1 MADVKS
7 ETPLY
12 GDPEYFADQLM
23 GIIDLDYSENF
34 VKGLEIV
41 LLEMITYHVSQGKHA
56 NYIRERI
63 CSPHRMPEMRE
74 Q

>member
-1 MADVKS
+1 MADVKP
-7 ETPLY
+7 ELPLY

-23 GIIDLDYSENF
+23 SIIDLDYSENF

-41 LLEMITYHVSQGKHA
+41 LLEMITYHVKQGKHA

-63 CSPHRMPEMRE
+63 SSPHGMSEVR
-74 Q
+74 QQ

>member
-1 MADVKS
+1 MADVKA
-7 ETPLY
+7 ELPLY

-41 LLEMITYHVSQGKHA
+41 LLEMITYHVKQGKHA
-56 NYIRERI
+56 KLHQRANLFAT
-63 CSPHRMPEMRE
+63 
-74 Q
+74 QNA